1 MMIALAMLS
10 LGAYADVEETIV
22 IGSKVYNGYGDP
34 TYDNNLL
41 ESIDYTKRYV
51 AGGLGGFHGIQLNGT
66 DSKHT
71 AVYKNG
77 VPVNDPS
84 SGWYDFGNDLPA
96 FQNIKL
102 ISGPNS
108 VQYGSGS
115 MAGAVLIEDNFER
128 NLSARFGEHESLLVA
143 SYEWYPNAHEVGVQV
158 AHYNG
163 STGSAMTY
171 NNELDW
177 YENTTVKFAYANEF
191 AKINVETIDYDSD
204 YDQCWWM
211 LPPNEWEDWMC
222 DVKGKKDTLS
232 LRTKHLVLGHTRNQ
246 AEHNTGY
253 IMESERSYLDF
264 TMYKKYGHVLG
275 VTAENEQYE
284 VTGRDSYSVYWNWE
298 NDFIGIGY
306 KFLEGTAAMAEQHIG
321 RIGLQRGEFRFSVA
335 NSYRLPNLYEQRGD
349 SWVRAN
355 PNLQPEEGIGTEFG
369 YKDVSI
375 YYYEF
380 EEGIDFDYS
389 SYQHVN
395 SGEYSTHGIRYQ
407 DQILLDNGSLFVYT
421 EYTETDNIRI
431 PRYKTKLSY
440 WTSGRFSGGIQWDT
454 ALEYLGEFDK
464 GLDFDARPID
474 DISVVSFKF
483 GIYATPN
490 LYIMLDIDDIFDN
503 NFEVIPDY
511 AAGGRT
517 VRLTF
522 DRIL

>member
-1 MMIALAMLS
+1 MIALAMLS
-10 LGAYADVEETIV
+10 LGAYAVEIEETIV
-22 IGSKVYNGYGDP
+22 VGAKVYNGYGDP

-41 ESIDYTKRYV
+41 ESIDYTKRYI
-51 AGGLGGFHGIQLNGT
+51 AGGMGGFHGIQLNGT
-66 DSKHT
+66 DTKHT

-108 VQYGSGS
+108 VQFGSGS

-128 NLSARFGEHESLLVA
+128 SVSARFGEHESSLVA
-143 SYEWYPNAHEVGVQV
+143 SYEWYPEAQEVGVQV

-163 STGSAMTY
+163 TTGSAMTY

-177 YENTTVKFAYANEF
+177 YENTTVKFAYANEYG
-191 AKINVETIDYDSD
+191 KINLESINYDSD

-211 LPPNEWEDWMC
+211 LPPSEWEDWMC
-222 DVKGKKDTLS
+222 DVNGTKDTIS
-232 LRTKHLVLGHTRNQ
+232 IRNQYIVLGHTTNK

-253 IMESERSYLDF
+253 QMESERTYGDF
-264 TMYKKYGHVLG
+264 IVYNDYGHVLG
-275 VTAENEQYE
+275 VTAQNEQYE
-284 VTGRDSYSVYWNWE
+284 ERERDSYSAYWTWQ

-306 KFLEGTAAMAEQHIG
+306 KFLEGTAPSAEQHIV
-321 RIGLQRGEFRFSVA
+321 RIGVDWKDARFSIA
-335 NSYRLPNLYEQRGD
+335 NSYRLPNLYEQFGD
-349 SWVRAN
+349 GWVAPN
-355 PNLQPEEGIGTEFG
+355 PSLQPEEGVGTEFG

-380 EEGIDFDYS
+380 DEGIDFDYNR
-389 SYQHVN
+389 YQYVN

-421 EYTETDNIRI
+421 EYTETDKIRV
-431 PRYKTKLSY
+431 PRYKTKISY
-440 WTSGRFSGGIQWDT
+440 WTSGQVGGIQWDT

-464 GLDFDARPID
+464 GLDFDASPID
-474 DISVVSFKF
+474 DISTVNFKF
-483 GIYATPN
+483 GVYATPN

-503 NFEVIPDY
+503 HFEVIPNY

>member
-1 MMIALAMLS
+1 MIALAMLS

-22 IGSKVYNGYGDP
+22 VGSKVYNGYGDP

-41 ESIDYTKRYV
+41 ESIDYTKRYI
-51 AGGLGGFHGIQLNGT
+51 AGGMGGFHGIQLNGT
-66 DSKHT
+66 DTKHT

-128 NLSARFGEHESLLVA
+128 SVSARFGEHESSLVA
-143 SYEWYPNAHEVGVQV
+143 SYEWYPEAQEVGVQV

-163 STGSAMTY
+163 TTGSAMTY

-177 YENTTVKFAYANEF
+177 YENTTVKFAYANEYG
-191 AKINVETIDYDSD
+191 KVNLESINYDSD

-211 LPPNEWEDWMC
+211 LPPSEWEDWMC
-222 DVKGKKDTLS
+222 DVQGKKDTIS
-232 LRTKHLVLGHTRNQ
+232 IRNQYIVLGHTTNK

-253 IMESERSYLDF
+253 QMESERTYGDLIVYND
-264 TMYKKYGHVLG
+264 YGHVLG
-275 VTAENEQYE
+275 VTAQNEQYE
-284 VTGRDSYSVYWNWE
+284 ERERDSYSAYWTWQ

-306 KFLEGTAAMAEQHIG
+306 KFLEGTAPSAEQHIV
-321 RIGLQRGEFRFSVA
+321 RIGMDWKDARFSIA
-335 NSYRLPNLYEQRGD
+335 NSYRLPNLYEEQGD
-349 SWVRAN
+349 AWVQAN
-355 PNLQPEEGIGTEFG
+355 PHLLPEEGIGTEFG

-380 EEGIDFDYS
+380 DEGIDFDYNR
-389 SYQHVN
+389 YQYVN

-421 EYTETDNIRI
+421 EYTETDKIRV
-431 PRYKTKLSY
+431 PRYKTKISY
-440 WTSGRFSGGIQWDT
+440 WTSGQVGGIQWDT

-464 GLDFDARPID
+464 GLDFDASPID
-474 DISVVSFKF
+474 DISTVNFKF
-483 GIYATPN
+483 GVYATPN
-490 LYIMLDIDDIFDN
+490 LYIMLDIEDIFDN
-503 NFEVIPDY
+503 HFEVIPNY

>member
-1 MMIALAMLS
+1 MIALAMLS
-10 LGAYADVEETIV
+10 LGAYAEEIEETIV
-22 IGSKVYNGYGDP
+22 VGAKVYNGYGDP

-41 ESIDYTKRYV
+41 ESIDYTKRYI
-51 AGGLGGFHGIQLNGT
+51 AGGMGGFHGIQLNGT
-66 DSKHT
+66 DTKHT

-108 VQYGSGS
+108 VQFGSGS

-128 NLSARFGEHESLLVA
+128 SVSARFGEHESSLVA
-143 SYEWYPNAHEVGVQV
+143 SYEWYPEAQEVGVQV

-163 STGSAMTY
+163 TTGSAMTY

-177 YENTTVKFAYANEF
+177 YENTTVKFAYANEYG
-191 AKINVETIDYDSD
+191 KINLESINYDSD

-211 LPPNEWEDWMC
+211 LPPSEWEDWMC
-222 DVKGKKDTLS
+222 DVKGKKDTIS
-232 LRTKHLVLGHTRNQ
+232 IRNQYIVLGHTTNK

-253 IMESERSYLDF
+253 QMESERTYGDF
-264 TMYKKYGHVLG
+264 IVYNDYGHVLG
-275 VTAENEQYE
+275 VTAQNEQYE
-284 VTGRDSYSVYWNWE
+284 ERERDSYSAYWTWQ

-306 KFLEGTAAMAEQHIG
+306 KFLEGTAPSAEQHIV
-321 RIGLQRGEFRFSVA
+321 RIGVDWKDARFSIA
-335 NSYRLPNLYEQRGD
+335 NSYRLPNLYEQFGD
-349 SWVRAN
+349 GWVAPN
-355 PNLQPEEGIGTEFG
+355 PSLQPEEGVGTEFG

-380 EEGIDFDYS
+380 DEGIDFDFNR
-389 SYQHVN
+389 YQYVN
-395 SGEYSTHGIRYQ
+395 SGHYSTHGIRYQ
-407 DQILLDNGSLFVYT
+407 DQFLLDNGSLFVYT
-421 EYTETDNIRI
+421 EYTETDKIRV
-431 PRYKTKLSY
+431 PRYKTKISY
-440 WTSGRFSGGIQWDT
+440 WTSGQVGGIQWDT

-464 GLDFDARPID
+464 GLDFDASPID
-474 DISVVSFKF
+474 DISTVNFKF
-483 GIYATPN
+483 GVYATPN

-503 NFEVIPDY
+503 HFEVIPNY

>member
-1 MMIALAMLS
+1 MIALAMLS
-10 LGAYADVEETIV
+10 LGAYAEVEETIV
-22 IGSKVYNGYGDP
+22 IGSKVYNGYADP

-41 ESIDYTKRYV
+41 ESIDYTKRYI

-66 DSKHT
+66 DTKHT

-77 VPVNDPS
+77 MPVNDPS

-102 ISGPNS
+102 ISGPS
-108 VQYGSGS
+108 GVQYGSGS
-115 MAGAVLIEDNFER
+115 MAGVVLIEDNFER
-128 NLSARFGEHESLLVA
+128 NISGRFGENESSILA
-143 SYEWYPNAHEVGVQV
+143 SYEWYPNTQEVGIQV

-163 STGSAMTY
+163 TTGSAMTY

-177 YENTTVKFAYANEF
+177 YENTTVKFAYANEYG
-191 AKINVETIDYDSD
+191 KINLESINYDSD

-211 LPPNEWEDWMC
+211 LPPSEWEDWMC
-222 DVKGKKDTLS
+222 DVKGKKDTVS
-232 LRTKHLVLGHTRNQ
+232 IRNQYMVLGHTTNK

-253 IMESERSYLDF
+253 VMETERTYGNFIAYNDH
-264 TMYKKYGHVLG
+264 GHVLG
-275 VTAENEQYE
+275 VTAQNEQYE
-284 VTGRDSYSVYWNWE
+284 ERNRDSYSAYWNWQ

-306 KFLEGTAAMAEQHIG
+306 KFLEGTAPSSEQHIV
-321 RIGLQRGEFRFSVA
+321 RIGMDWQDARFSIG
-335 NSYRLPNLYEQRGD
+335 NSYRLPSLYEQMGD
-349 SWVRAN
+349 GWVA
-355 PNLQPEEGIGTEFG
+355 PNLELQPEEGVGTEFG

-380 EEGIDFDYS
+380 EEGIDFDFNR
-389 SYQHVN
+389 YQYVN

-407 DQILLDNGSLFVYT
+407 DQFLLDNGSLFVYT
-421 EYTETDNIRI
+421 EYTETDKIRI
-431 PRYKTKLSY
+431 PRYKTKISY
-440 WTSGRFSGGIQWDT
+440 WTSGQIGGIQWDT

-464 GLDFDARPID
+464 GLDFDASPID
-474 DISVVSFKF
+474 DISTVNFKF

-490 LYIMLDIDDIFDN
+490 LYIMLDVDDIFN
-503 NFEVIPDY
+503 NHFEVIPNY

-522 DRIL
+522 DRILL

>member
-1 MMIALAMLS
+1 MIALAMLS
-10 LGAYADVEETIV
+10 LGAYAEEIEETIV
-22 IGSKVYNGYGDP
+22 VGAKVYNGYGDP

-41 ESIDYTKRYV
+41 ESIDYTKRYI
-51 AGGLGGFHGIQLNGT
+51 AGGMGGFHGIQLNGT
-66 DSKHT
+66 DTKHT

-108 VQYGSGS
+108 VQFGSGS

-128 NLSARFGEHESLLVA
+128 SVSARFGEHESSLVA
-143 SYEWYPNAHEVGVQV
+143 SYEWYPEAQEVGVQV

-163 STGSAMTY
+163 TTGSAMTY

-177 YENTTVKFAYANEF
+177 YENTTVKFAYANEYG
-191 AKINVETIDYDSD
+191 KINLESIYYDSD

-211 LPPNEWEDWMC
+211 LPPSEWEDWMC
-222 DVKGKKDTLS
+222 DVKGKKDTIS
-232 LRTKHLVLGHTRNQ
+232 IRNQYIVLGHTTNK

-253 IMESERSYLDF
+253 QMESERTYGDF
-264 TMYKKYGHVLG
+264 IVYNDYGHVLG
-275 VTAENEQYE
+275 VTAQNEQYE
-284 VTGRDSYSVYWNWE
+284 ERERDSYSAYWTWQ

-306 KFLEGTAAMAEQHIG
+306 KFLEGTAASAEQHIV
-321 RIGLQRGEFRFSVA
+321 RIGMEWQDARFSIG
-335 NSYRLPNLYEQRGD
+335 NSYRLPNLYEQFGD
-349 SWVRAN
+349 GWVAPN
-355 PNLQPEEGIGTEFG
+355 PSLQPEEGVGTEFG

-380 EEGIDFDYS
+380 DEGIDFDYNR
-389 SYQHVN
+389 YQYVN

-421 EYTETDNIRI
+421 EYTETDKIRV
-431 PRYKTKLSY
+431 PRYKTKISY
-440 WTSGRFSGGIQWDT
+440 WTSGQVGGIQWDT

-464 GLDFDARPID
+464 GLDFDASPID
-474 DISVVSFKF
+474 DISTVNFKF
-483 GIYATPN
+483 GVYATPN

-503 NFEVIPDY
+503 HFEVIPNY

>member
-1 MMIALAMLS
+1 MIALAMLS
-10 LGAYADVEETIV
+10 LGAYAEEIEETIV
-22 IGSKVYNGYGDP
+22 VGSKVYTGYGDP

-41 ESIDYTKRYV
+41 ESIDYTKRYI
-51 AGGLGGFHGIQLNGT
+51 AGGMGGFHRIQLNGT
-66 DSKHT
+66 DTKHT

-108 VQYGSGS
+108 VQFGSGS

-128 NLSARFGEHESLLVA
+128 SVSARFGEHESSLVA
-143 SYEWYPNAHEVGVQV
+143 SYEWYPEAQEVGVQV

-163 STGSAMTY
+163 TTGSAMTY

-177 YENTTVKFAYANEF
+177 YENTTVKFAYANEYG
-191 AKINVETIDYDSD
+191 KINLESINYDSD

-211 LPPNEWEDWMC
+211 LPPSEWEDWMC
-222 DVKGKKDTLS
+222 DVKGKKDTIS
-232 LRTKHLVLGHTRNQ
+232 IRNQYIVLGHTTNK

-253 IMESERSYLDF
+253 QMESERTYGDF
-264 TMYKKYGHVLG
+264 IVYNDYGHVLG
-275 VTAENEQYE
+275 VTAQNEQYE
-284 VTGRDSYSVYWNWE
+284 ERERDSYSAYWTWQ

-306 KFLEGTAAMAEQHIG
+306 KFLEGTAPSAEQHIV
-321 RIGLQRGEFRFSVA
+321 RIGVDWKDARFSIA
-335 NSYRLPNLYEQRGD
+335 NSYRLPNLYEQFGD
-349 SWVRAN
+349 GWVSAN
-355 PNLQPEEGIGTEFG
+355 PDLLPEEGIGTEFG
-369 YKDVSI
+369 YKDVCI
-375 YYYEF
+375 YYYEID
-380 EEGIDFDYS
+380 EGIDFDFNR
-389 SYQHVN
+389 YQYVN

-421 EYTETDNIRI
+421 EYTETDKIRV
-431 PRYKTKLSY
+431 PRYKTKISY
-440 WTSGRFSGGIQWDT
+440 WTSGQVGGIQWDT

-464 GLDFDARPID
+464 GLDFDASPID
-474 DISVVSFKF
+474 DISTVNFKF
-483 GIYATPN
+483 GVYATPN

-503 NFEVIPDY
+503 HFEVIPNY

>member
-1 MMIALAMLS
+1 MIALAMLS
-10 LGAYADVEETIV
+10 LGAYAEEIEETIV
-22 IGSKVYNGYGDP
+22 VGSKVYTGYGDP

-41 ESIDYTKRYV
+41 ESIDYTKRYI
-51 AGGLGGFHGIQLNGT
+51 AGGMGGFHGIQLNGT
-66 DSKHT
+66 DTKHT

-108 VQYGSGS
+108 VQFGSGS

-128 NLSARFGEHESLLVA
+128 SVSARFGEHESSLVA
-143 SYEWYPNAHEVGVQV
+143 SYEWYPEAQEVGVQV

-163 STGSAMTY
+163 TTGSAMTY

-177 YENTTVKFAYANEF
+177 YENTTVKFAYANEYG
-191 AKINVETIDYDSD
+191 KINLESINYDSD

-211 LPPNEWEDWMC
+211 LPPSEWEDWMC
-222 DVKGKKDTLS
+222 DVKGKKDTIS
-232 LRTKHLVLGHTRNQ
+232 IRNQYIVLGHTTNK

-253 IMESERSYLDF
+253 QMESERTYGDF
-264 TMYKKYGHVLG
+264 IVYNDYGHVLG
-275 VTAENEQYE
+275 VTAQNEQYE
-284 VTGRDSYSVYWNWE
+284 ERERDSYSAYWTWQ

-306 KFLEGTAAMAEQHIG
+306 KFLEGTAPSAEQHIV
-321 RIGLQRGEFRFSVA
+321 RIGVDWKDARFSIA
-335 NSYRLPNLYEQRGD
+335 NSYRLPNLYEQFGD
-349 SWVRAN
+349 GWVAPN
-355 PNLQPEEGIGTEFG
+355 PSLQPEEGVGTEFG

-380 EEGIDFDYS
+380 VEGIDFDFNR
-389 SYQHVN
+389 YQYVN

-407 DQILLDNGSLFVYT
+407 DQFLLDNGSLFVYT
-421 EYTETDNIRI
+421 EYTETDKIRV
-431 PRYKTKLSY
+431 PRYKTKISY
-440 WTSGRFSGGIQWDT
+440 WTSGQVGGIQWDT

-464 GLDFDARPID
+464 GLDFDASPID
-474 DISVVSFKF
+474 DISTVNFKF
-483 GIYATPN
+483 GVYATPN

-503 NFEVIPDY
+503 HFEVIPNY

>member
-1 MMIALAMLS
+1 MIALAMLS
-10 LGAYADVEETIV
+10 LGAYAEEIEETIV
-22 IGSKVYNGYGDP
+22 VGSKVYTGYGDP

-41 ESIDYTKRYV
+41 ESIDYTKRYI
-51 AGGLGGFHGIQLNGT
+51 AGGMGGFHGIQLNGT
-66 DSKHT
+66 DTKHT

-108 VQYGSGS
+108 VQFGSGS

-128 NLSARFGEHESLLVA
+128 SVSARFGEHESSLVA
-143 SYEWYPNAHEVGVQV
+143 SYEWYPEAQEVGVQV

-163 STGSAMTY
+163 TTGSAMTY

-177 YENTTVKFAYANEF
+177 YENTTVKFAYANEYG
-191 AKINVETIDYDSD
+191 KINLESINYDSD

-211 LPPNEWEDWMC
+211 LPPSEWEDWMC
-222 DVKGKKDTLS
+222 DVKGKKDTIS
-232 LRTKHLVLGHTRNQ
+232 IRNQYIVLGHTTNK

-253 IMESERSYLDF
+253 QMESERTYGDF
-264 TMYKKYGHVLG
+264 IVYNDYGHVLG
-275 VTAENEQYE
+275 VTAQNEQYE
-284 VTGRDSYSVYWNWE
+284 ERERDSYSAYWTWQ

-306 KFLEGTAAMAEQHIG
+306 KFLEGTAPSAEQHIV
-321 RIGLQRGEFRFSVA
+321 RIGVDWKDARFSIA
-335 NSYRLPNLYEQRGD
+335 NSYRLPNLYEQFGD
-349 SWVRAN
+349 GWVASN
-355 PNLQPEEGIGTEFG
+355 PDLLPEEGIGTEFG

-380 EEGIDFDYS
+380 DEGIDFDFNR
-389 SYQHVN
+389 YQYVN

-421 EYTETDNIRI
+421 EYTETDKIRV
-431 PRYKTKLSY
+431 PRYKTKISY
-440 WTSGRFSGGIQWDT
+440 WTSGQVGGIQWDT

-464 GLDFDARPID
+464 GLDFDASPID
-474 DISVVSFKF
+474 DISTVNFKF

-503 NFEVIPDY
+503 HFEVIPNY

>member
-1 MMIALAMLS
+1 MIALAMLS
-10 LGAYADVEETIV
+10 LGAYAEEIEETIV
-22 IGSKVYNGYGDP
+22 VGSKVYTGYGDP
-34 TYDNNLL
+34 TYNNNLL
-41 ESIDYTKRYV
+41 ESIDYTKRYI
-51 AGGLGGFHGIQLNGT
+51 AGGMGGFHGIQLNGT
-66 DSKHT
+66 DTKHT

-108 VQYGSGS
+108 VQFGSGS

-128 NLSARFGEHESLLVA
+128 SVSARFGEHESSLVA
-143 SYEWYPNAHEVGVQV
+143 SYEWYPEAQEVGVQV

-163 STGSAMTY
+163 TTGSAMTY

-177 YENTTVKFAYANEF
+177 YENTTVKFAYANEYG
-191 AKINVETIDYDSD
+191 KINLESINYDSD

-211 LPPNEWEDWMC
+211 LPPSEWEDWMC
-222 DVKGKKDTLS
+222 DVKGKKDTIS
-232 LRTKHLVLGHTRNQ
+232 IRNQYIVLGHTTNK

-253 IMESERSYLDF
+253 QMESERTYGDF
-264 TMYKKYGHVLG
+264 IVYNDYGHVLG
-275 VTAENEQYE
+275 VTAQNEQYE
-284 VTGRDSYSVYWNWE
+284 ERERDSYSAYWTWQ

-306 KFLEGTAAMAEQHIG
+306 KFLEGTAPSAEQHIV
-321 RIGLQRGEFRFSVA
+321 RIGVDWKDARFSIA
-335 NSYRLPNLYEQRGD
+335 NSYRLPNLYEQFGD
-349 SWVRAN
+349 GWVSAN
-355 PNLQPEEGIGTEFG
+355 PDLLPEEGIGTEFG

-380 EEGIDFDYS
+380 DEGIDFDFN
-389 SYQHVN
+389 SYQYVN

-421 EYTETDNIRI
+421 EYTETDKIRV
-431 PRYKTKLSY
+431 PRYKTKISY
-440 WTSGRFSGGIQWDT
+440 WTSGQVGGIQWDT

-464 GLDFDARPID
+464 GLDFDASPID
-474 DISVVSFKF
+474 DISTVNFKF
-483 GIYATPN
+483 GVYATPN

-503 NFEVIPDY
+503 HFEVIPNY